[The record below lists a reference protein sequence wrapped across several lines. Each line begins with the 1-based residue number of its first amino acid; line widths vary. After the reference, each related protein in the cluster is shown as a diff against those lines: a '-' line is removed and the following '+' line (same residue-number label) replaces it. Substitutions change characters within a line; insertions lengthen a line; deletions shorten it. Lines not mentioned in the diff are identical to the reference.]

1 MQAYNN
7 TQVRTTIIVVI
18 TLIINLFSAGN
29 TLAQDTKTTSKMYC
43 LPAVLEAVNQ
53 AFPNFSTTGG
63 QVALSQEQ
71 KHYFDLY
78 TSESTPTW
86 LQAMR
91 KLGVLEGKAGTGV
104 EVTKW
109 LATKDFPLDVSS
121 SPKAAAG
128 VFDLKLDWAIQGK
141 ADSFSVNE
149 QKFASAKMDIASLNG
164 VFASAE
170 HGKPIFKM
178 RPTTAEWEIFVTE
191 FDGNINED
199 KDLIGHSNRILS
211 DLKLSQLAGGF
222 SAVSIP
228 KVDFEKSVDVSFLGG
243 MESKDFRVDQ
253 AIKIARLK
261 LSEVGM
267 QASSA
272 VVIRTRGMSQSPY
285 QIQSKFLVIA
295 RLKNDQSFP
304 AFVAL
309 CDQDSWVKEVRK

>member
-1 MQAYNN
+1 MQAYTN
-7 TQVRTTIIVVI
+7 TQVRTVIIAVI

-29 TLAQDTKTTSKMYC
+29 TQAQDTKTTPTSKMYC
-43 LPAVLEAVNQ
+43 LPAVLEAVTR
-53 AFPNFSTTGG
+53 AFPGFNSSDGLVT
-63 QVALSQEQ
+63 LNQEQ
-71 KHYFDLY
+71 RQYFNLY
-78 TSESTPTW
+78 TSKETPMW
-86 LQAMR
+86 LQAMH
-91 KLGVLEGKAGTGV
+91 KLKVLDGTAGTGA

-109 LATKDFPLDVSS
+109 LATKDFNIDVSS

-128 VFDLKLDWAIQGK
+128 VFDLKLDWSIPGK
-141 ADSFSVNE
+141 ASSFSVDG
-149 QKFASAKMDIASLNG
+149 QMFAGAKMDIATLDG
-164 VFASAE
+164 VFTSTG
-170 HGKPIFKM
+170 HDKPIFKM
-178 RPTTAEWEIFVTE
+178 KSESAEWEIFVTE
-191 FDGNINED
+191 FDGNID
-199 KDLIGHSNRILS
+199 KDKELLDHSNKILA

-261 LSEVGM
+261 FSEVGM

-285 QIQSKFLVIA
+285 TIKSKFLVIA
-295 RLKNDQSFP
+295 RLKDNQSFP

-309 CDQDSWVKEVRK
+309 CDQDSWVKSK